1 MSDQNQYQNQT
12 SPGSGS
18 FTERIEVAADELV
31 STIKDLLKE
40 GNVRRVTVR
49 NKDGKKLF
57 SVPMTA
63 GVAVGG
69 VAVLAAPTLAALAA
83 IAARAAR
90 VGAASTATPPTATPA
105 VMGTENSF
113 LPSLFLTVTR
123 RTLPSLR
130 RSLIVDT
137 NSSAAT
143 SMRSVKEPDPGDV

>member
-83 IAARAAR
+83 IAALAT
-90 VGAASTATPPTATPA
+90 STTLE
-105 VMGTENSF
+105 VE
-113 LPSLFLTVTR
+113 
-123 RTLPSLR
+123 RTD
-130 RSLIVDT
+130 IVDGGPVVD
-137 NSSAAT
+137 AQ
-143 SMRSVKEPDPGDV
+143 PGPASNAGGSGLDDADISEQMAD